1 MMLRSKTIACGKSYL
16 ASITDMDMPLSET
29 GKSSVGKVLDEET
42 SAAFLPVKNAGC
54 FGASK
59 GIVSLLNIE
68 ITSGIVG
75 LSIALSCTH
84 NRPTWIVLSN

>member
-1 MMLRSKTIACGKSYL
+1 MMLRSKTIARGKSYL
-16 ASITDMDMPLSET
+16 ASITDMDMPFSET
-29 GKSSVGKVLDEET
+29 GKSSVGKVLDET

-75 LSIALSCTH
+75 LSIARSCTH
-84 NRPTWIVLSN
+84 NRPIWIVLSN